1 MTTKTTLLLFLLAV
15 SNLSF
20 SAPLTSHLFQ
30 SQNDPKKENL
40 FLFSYIKDFLSIL
53 PFINQNFVQCQ
64 VENRFL
70 VPEINQKVCLSHLK
84 FKDNSFIL
92 RLNHLGYSK
101 FGMLESSIGYARKFG
116 KSVSFSLDFLYLFN
130 HVSGYDS
137 RHSLT
142 FRCSLWGKLN
152 SKWSFG
158 VSVYNP
164 AHLKYGGLSEELI
177 PVKVH
182 LLMVYAINE
191 KVLLIPEVTKTFP
204 GNLNIGVNTAISVND
219 FQISNSLSLKG
230 IGMGLG
236 FFYKQFLFHLDTKYD
251 YRLGISPTV
260 QLTYF
265 LPKSSTL

>member
-15 SNLSF
+15 SNFSF

-40 FLFSYIKDFLSIL
+40 FLFSYVKDFSSIL

-70 VPEINQKVCLSHLK
+70 VPEINQKVCLSHVK
-84 FKDNSFIL
+84 FKNNSFIL

-101 FGMLESSIGYARKFG
+101 FGILESSLGYARKFG
-116 KSVSFSLDFLYLFN
+116 RSVSFSLDFHYLFN
-130 HVSGYDS
+130 HVTGYES
-137 RHSLT
+137 RHSFT
-142 FRCSLWGKLN
+142 FKTSFWGRIN
-152 SKWSFG
+152 SKTSLG

-164 AHLKYGGLSEELI
+164 AHLSYSGLSEELI
-177 PVKVH
+177 PVEFH
-182 LLMVYAINE
+182 IILVYTVNE
-191 KVLLIPEVTKTFP
+191 KVVLIPEVTKTFP
-204 GNLNIGVNTAISVND
+204 GNLNIGITTAISVND

-260 QLTYF
+260 QLLYF

>member
-30 SQNDPKKENL
+30 SQNDPKKEYL
-40 FLFSYIKDFLSIL
+40 FLFSYVKDFSSIL
-53 PFINQNFVQCQ
+53 PFINLNFVQCQ
-64 VENRFL
+64 VKNKFL
-70 VPEINQKVCLSHLK
+70 LPEINQKQCLTHFIVK
-84 FKDNSFIL
+84 NNSLIIQI
-92 RLNHLGYSK
+92 NHLGYSK
-101 FGMLESSIGYARKFG
+101 FGLLESSLGYARKFG
-116 KSVSFSLDFLYLFN
+116 RSVSFSLDFHYLFN

-152 SKWSFG
+152 SKTSFG

-164 AHLKYGGLSEELI
+164 AHLKYGGLSGELI

-182 LLMVYAINE
+182 ILMVYAINE

-204 GNLNIGVNTAISVND
+204 GNLDIGINTAISVND

-260 QLTYF
+260 QLSYF
-265 LPKSSTL
+265 LPKSSKL